1 MTGEAILYIFTAVIS
16 LPLLADYTEFEN
28 GYLRTVKK
36 KKIQDNLSWDTDSE
50 RQCILEVGHTH
61 LVEPMQSWIQYI

>member
-36 KKIQDNLSWDTDSE
+36 KKIQDNLS
-50 RQCILEVGHTH
+50 
-61 LVEPMQSWIQYI
+61 

>member
-1 MTGEAILYIFTAVIS
+1 MYIFTAVIS

-36 KKIQDNLSWDTDSE
+36 KKFKTTSAETLILRDS
-50 RQCILEVGHTH
+50 VYWK
-61 LVEPMQSWIQYI
+61 LVTLTS

>member
-36 KKIQDNLSWDTDSE
+36 KKFKTTSAETLILRDSV
-50 RQCILEVGHTH
+50 CWK
-61 LVEPMQSWIQYI
+61 LVTLTS

>member
-1 MTGEAILYIFTAVIS
+1 MYIFTAVIS

-36 KKIQDNLSWDTDSE
+36 KKKKFKTTSAETLILRDNVYWK
-50 RQCILEVGHTH
+50 
-61 LVEPMQSWIQYI
+61 LVTLTS